1 MTDPTPSPP
10 STVAARFSSVAHHG
24 FMPFPAAVSVTQ
36 VFAHVVRAAEVAFT
50 DERTG

>member
-1 MTDPTPSPP
+1 MTDPRPPLP